1 METFKSKGI
10 KNLMGNILV
19 SAMFVLLATEVK
31 AQEGELLAQNLESEM
46 PAHLSTF
53 SNPKSDYLLKASH
66 DGQSDQLSALQ
77 QKVIDFD
84 ITQLEEY
91 SADEPSTYKVVFN
104 ESNGSVFARYDSKG
118 NLISSI
124 ERYVNIKIPPTVS
137 RKIAIQYPGWSFEKS
152 IYSVRY
158 NKNSNSVKNLRV
170 FLKKERQK
178 KTVKLVLEI

>member
-1 METFKSKGI
+1 METFKSKRI
-10 KNLMGNILV
+10 KKLMGSILV
-19 SAMFVLLATEVK
+19 SAMLILLATEAK
-31 AQEGELLAQNLESEM
+31 AQEGDLLAFNLESEA
-46 PAHLSTF
+46 PVYRSTLT
-53 SNPKSDYLLKASH
+53 NPKSDYLLKVAH

-91 SADEPSTYKVVFN
+91 SADEPSMYKVMFN

-118 NLISSI
+118 NLVSSM
-124 ERYVNIKIPPTVS
+124 ERHVNIKIPPVVS

-158 NKNSNSVKNLRV
+158 NKNSNSVKNLKV

-178 KTVKLVLEI
+178 KTVKFVLDI